1 MATRNTKVSLVAE
14 VSGYISGMEA
24 AAKKTREVG
33 TEAEKLGQK
42 KEAIAMIGTGLL
54 AIGAVGAA
62 AVGLAV
68 AKFSEF
74 DQAISNVKAST
85 QESAGN
91 MALLRDA
98 ALDFG
103 ASSVFT
109 ATEAANA
116 IEELGKAGISTS
128 DILSGALEG
137 SLNLASAG
145 GLGIA
150 RSAEIAA
157 TTLQQ
162 FNLAGNQ
169 AGRVADT
176 LAAGAGKALGSVDDL
191 ANGLKFV
198 GPVAASMG
206 VSLEETTGVLALFAQ
221 AGIVG
226 EQGGTALRGMLSS
239 LTSPSKAAAKEIE
252 KLGINLYDS
261 QGGFLG
267 VENVAG
273 QLKGAYSGLT
283 DEARDA
289 SLGILFGNE
298 QITAARVLYD
308 AGAEGVR
315 GMTAAVTDNGYAAQ
329 VARDK
334 LDNLRGDVEKLGG
347 AFDTALIRSG
357 SGANDILRTL
367 TQAATFLVDAIG
379 GAPQPLLNAGLAVT
393 AVGTAV
399 ALAGGA
405 ALLGIPKLVAFK
417 GALALL
423 GVSGKSAALGIGLVG
438 GAVAGATLAIGFFV
452 SKQADIAATTSE
464 LAETL
469 DEATGEF
476 TKYTRAAIVK
486 KLADEG
492 AFAAAKQAGVSQAE
506 LTDAVIEG
514 GEALDEI
521 KAKLDDTNT
530 LGSFFTGQGIAA
542 GNAKDSITDLR
553 TALEDSSAAYE
564 DTQAASEE
572 AAGSAETFA
581 EGVQAVSG
589 AASDGADDVDALRA
603 AIEGFGSAQYDVNQT
618 ARDFEAA
625 IDAATEALAQNGA
638 TLDINTQ
645 EGRDNASAVDAI
657 GQAALK
663 SAASIYAQTG
673 SQEQATAAIG
683 RGRAAVIAQR
693 IALGDTQA
701 KAEAYA
707 DSLGLIPDNVSS
719 LVNLQG
725 ADNAISK
732 ANAVAAAIR
741 NIPGQRDI
749 VINQVVKETGAARGV
764 VGAAYAVGG
773 AVEGPGTATSDSV
786 VARLSAGEHVLT
798 AADVARMGGQAGVYA
813 FRQSLRSGGSPAFA
827 SGGAVQYTPATY
839 SPSLSMG
846 DLNPS
851 ISVTVQSK
859 GGVDLTK
866 YIEVVVNQADQ
877 QGQLSN
883 RMGRQVR

>member
-1 MATRNTKVSLVAE
+1 MD
-14 VSGYISGMEA
+14 A

-33 TEAEKLGQK
+33 TEAEKLAQK
-42 KEAIAMIGTGLL
+42 KEAIATLGTGLL

-68 AKFSEF
+68 AKFAEF

-85 QESAGN
+85 QESASN

-116 IEELGKAGISTS
+116 IEELGKAGISTA
-128 DILSGALEG
+128 DILGGALEG

-169 AGRVADT
+169 TGRVADV

-239 LTSPSKAAAKEIE
+239 LTSPSKAAANEIE
-252 KLGINLYDS
+252 KLGINLYDA

-273 QLKGAYSGLT
+273 QLSGAYSGLT

-357 SGANDILRTL
+357 SGANDLLRTL
-367 TQAATFLVDAIG
+367 TQTATFLVDAIG
-379 GAPQPLLNAGLAVT
+379 GAPQPLLNAGLALA
-393 AVGTAV
+393 AVGSAV

-405 ALLGIPKLVAFK
+405 ALLGAPKVLAFK
-417 GALALL
+417 GALDVL
-423 GVSGKSAALGIGLVG
+423 GISGGRAALGIGLVG
-438 GAVAGATLAIGFFV
+438 GAVAGATLAIGYFV
-452 SKQADIAATTSE
+452 AKQADIAATTST
-464 LAETL
+464 LVDTL
-469 DEATGEF
+469 DDATGAF
-476 TKYTRAAIVK
+476 TRYTREAIVK

-492 AFAAAKQAGVSQAE
+492 AFAAAKEAGVSQRE

-514 GEALDEI
+514 GDALDEV
-521 KAKLDDTNT
+521 KAKLDDNNT
-530 LGSFFTGQGIAA
+530 AVSFFNGQGIAA

-553 TALEDSSAAYE
+553 TALEDSDAAFE
-564 DTQAASEE
+564 DTKAATDA
-572 AAGSAETFA
+572 AAGSTESLA
-581 EGVQAVSG
+581 EGMNTLAG
-589 AASDGADDVDALRA
+589 AASSGVDDIDALKA

-625 IDAATEALAQNGA
+625 IDAATEALNTNGA
-638 TLDINTQ
+638 TLDINTA
-645 EGRDNASAVDAI
+645 EGRANADAVDAI
-657 GQAALK
+657 GQAALR
-663 SAASIYAQTG
+663 SAASIYSQTG
-673 SQEQATAAIG
+673 SQEQASAAIR
-683 RGRAAVIAQR
+683 RGREAVIQQR

-701 KAEAYA
+701 RAEAYA
-707 DSLGLIPDNVSS
+707 NSLGLIPDNVSS
-719 LVNLQG
+719 AINLNG
-725 ADNAISK
+725 AQSAIDK
-732 ANAVAAAIR
+732 ANAVAQAIR

-749 VINQVVKETGAARGV
+749 VINQVVRETGAARGD
-764 VGAAYAVGG
+764 VGAAYAEGG
-773 AVEGPGTATSDSV
+773 AVYGPGPIGKDSV
-786 VARLSAGEHVLT
+786 VAMLAPGEHVWT
-798 AADVARMGGQAGVYA
+798 AAEVAAFGGQGAMYA
-813 FRQSLRSGGSPAFA
+813 MRRSVAQGNVPKFA
-827 SGGAVQYTPATY
+827 DGGAVQYLPAAPPPAQAY
-839 SPSLSMG
+839 Q
-846 DLNPS
+846 PS
-851 ISVTVQSK
+851 ISRAGDTFNIQAATNPVAVAQAVQRRQNRL
-859 GGVDLTK
+859 GV
-866 YIEVVVNQADQ
+866 
-877 QGQLSN
+877 
-883 RMGRQVR
+883 

>member
-74 DQAISNVKAST
+74 DEAISNVKAST

-116 IEELGKAGISTS
+116 IEELGKAGISTA
-128 DILSGALEG
+128 DILGGALEG

-150 RSAEIAA
+150 RAAEIAA

-162 FNLAGNQ
+162 FNLAGSQ
-169 AGRVADT
+169 TGRVADV

-252 KLGINLYDS
+252 NLGINLYDA

-273 QLKGAYSGLT
+273 QLSGAYSGLS

-298 QITAARVLYD
+298 QITAARVLYQ
-308 AGAEGVR
+308 AGAAGVAE
-315 GMTAAVTDNGYAAQ
+315 MTAAVNDNGYAAQ

-367 TQAATFLVDAIG
+367 AQSATFLVDAVG
-379 GAPQPLLNAGLAVT
+379 GAPQPLLNVGLAIA
-393 AVGTAV
+393 AVGSAV
-399 ALAGGA
+399 ALAAGA
-405 ALLGIPKLVAFK
+405 ALLGVPKIVAFN

-423 GVSGKSAALGIGLVG
+423 GISGRSAALGIGLVG

-452 SKQADIAATTSE
+452 SKQADIAATTAE
-464 LAETL
+464 LADTL
-469 DEATGEF
+469 DDATGGF
-476 TKYTRAAIVK
+476 TNYTRAAIVK

-492 AFAAAKQAGVSQAE
+492 AFAAAKEAGVSQRE

-514 GEALDEI
+514 GSALDDI
-521 KAKLDDTNT
+521 RAKLDDNNSAV
-530 LGSFFTGQGIAA
+530 SFFTGQGIAA
-542 GNAKDSITDLR
+542 GNAKSSINDLR
-553 TALEDSSAAYE
+553 TALEDSEAAYD
-564 DTQAASEE
+564 DTKAATDE
-572 AAGSAETFA
+572 ASASTDELA
-581 EGVQAVSG
+581 SGMDALAG
-589 AASDGADDVDALRA
+589 AATQGVEDIDALKA

-625 IDAATEALAQNGA
+625 IDASTEAIAANGA

-645 EGRDNASAVDAI
+645 EGRDNAAAVDAV
-657 GQAALK
+657 GQAALR

-673 SQEQATAAIG
+673 SQEQASAAIR
-683 RGRAAVIAQR
+683 RGREAVIQQR
-693 IALGDTQA
+693 VALGDTQQQ
-701 KAEAYA
+701 AEAYA

-719 LVNLQG
+719 AINLSG
-725 ADNAISK
+725 AQNAIDK
-732 ANAVAAAIR
+732 ANQVAAAIR
-741 NIPGQRDI
+741 NIPGQRDV
-749 VINQVVKETGAARGV
+749 VINQVVKQTGAARGDV
-764 VGAAYAVGG
+764 AAAYASGG

-813 FRQSLRSGGSPAFA
+813 FRQQLRSGTPGFA
-827 SGGAVQYTPATY
+827 DGGAVQYTPATY
-839 SPSLSMG
+839 SPSLSIG
-846 DLNPS
+846 DLSPQF
-851 ISVTVQSK
+851 TVQVSSK
-859 GGVDLTK
+859 GGVDLLK
-866 YIEVVVNQADQ
+866 YVDVSIQQADRSSS
-877 QGQLSN
+877 LTA
-883 RMGRQVR
+883 RMGKQGR